1 MQLKKLTFLIRYVLD
16 QYKAQQMC
24 DKTILENNRTLKSA
38 PEWSKNQEMCTKAV
52 DNYTHAFQFVPE
64 C

>member
-1 MQLKKLTFLIRYVLD
+1 
-16 QYKAQQMC
+16 MC